1 MGKAFLIASGKGGTG
16 KSMFAVNFG
25 ATLAKRGAKVVILD
39 LDLGLRNLDL
49 YFGLENNVVYDVY
62 DVLTGV
68 CRIKQAL
75 IRDKRFDDLY
85 LMAASPTRDDGTLT
99 PLHMKVLCEKLKN
112 TYDYVIIDA
121 PSGIDD
127 GLVLSSAGADTAII
141 VTTPE
146 YSALRDADA
155 VDRQLLKLGIKERF
169 VILNKVVAEM
179 MSAGYMP
186 RLREITSML
195 QPPFAGLIQFDE
207 NIQISMNLG
216 IPIVLKEDTYIE
228 ENFEH
233 IVERIEKQQSE
244 LV

>member
-25 ATLAKRGAKVVILD
+25 ATLAKNGAKVVILD

-75 IRDKRFDDLY
+75 IRDKRFEDLY
-85 LMAASPTRDDGTLT
+85 LMAASPTRDDGSLT

-112 TYDYVIIDA
+112 IYDYVIIDA

-127 GLVLSSAGADTAII
+127 GLVIASAGADSAVI

-146 YSALRDADA
+146 YSALRDADTL
-155 VDRQLLKLGIKERF
+155 DRQLQQLGIEERF
-169 VILNKVVAEM
+169 VVLNKVVAEM

-186 RLREITSML
+186 RLQEVSAMV
-195 QPPFAGLIQFDE
+195 QPPLVGVIQYDE

-216 IPIVLKEDTYIE
+216 IPIVLKEGTYIE
-228 ENFEH
+228 ENFEK
-233 IVERIEKQQSE
+233 IAARIES
-244 LV
+244 

>member
-16 KSMFAVNFG
+16 KSMFAVNY
-25 ATLAKRGAKVVILD
+25 ASTLAKAGAKVVILD

-75 IRDKRFDDLY
+75 IRDKRFQDLY
-85 LMAASPTRDDGTLT
+85 LMAASPSRDDGSLT
-99 PLHMKVLCEKLKN
+99 PLHMKVLCEKLKKN
-112 TYDYVIIDA
+112 YDYIIIDA

-127 GLVLSSAGADTAII
+127 GLVISSAGADAVII

-146 YSALRDADA
+146 YSALRDADTL
-155 VDRQLLKLGIKERF
+155 DRELLRLGVKNRY

-179 MSAGYMP
+179 MRAGYMP

-195 QPPFAGLIQFDE
+195 QPPLAGVIQYDE

-216 IPIVLKEDTYIE
+216 VPIVLKKGTYIE
-228 ENFEH
+228 ENFEN
-233 IVERIEKQQSE
+233 IAGRLEEEQ
-244 LV
+244 

>member
-25 ATLAKRGAKVVILD
+25 ATLAKRGFRVVLLD

-49 YFGLENNVVYDVY
+49 YLGLENNVVYDVY

-75 IRDKRFDDLY
+75 IRDKRFDELY
-85 LMAASPTRDDGTLT
+85 LMAASPSRDDGTLT

-127 GLVLSSAGADTAII
+127 GLVLSAAGADSAVI

-146 YSALRDADA
+146 YSALRDADT
-155 VDRQLLKLGIKERF
+155 VDRQLLSLGIKERY
-169 VILNKVVAEM
+169 VVLNKVVAELM
-179 MSAGYMP
+179 TAGYMP
-186 RLREITSML
+186 RLREITSMIH
-195 QPPFAGLIQFDE
+195 PPLAGVVQEDE

-216 IPIVLKEDTYIE
+216 VPIVLKQGTYIE
-228 ENFEH
+228 KNFEK
-233 IVERIEKQQSE
+233 ITDRILED
-244 LV
+244 